1 MCFVKSALDPQVV
14 RSAVVFFWVDPWPLD
29 ACRLNRQIIYIVN
42 IVHGSKRNERKRQ
55 AASKCA
61 TKIVVSKVVRLRSR
75 RTCHS
80 SCPGR
85 CCSRCHWHWQ
95 QGSVLAALGPSAAI
109 AETRRSSA
117 WNLYEFAIGVV
128 ICNLRVKYRMVLVQ
142 KTKTKNTKI
151 KLYEKNSS
159 KFQMWSYKKSRPS
172 LLSKNIIRCLD
183 PLLLKR
189 IKDISKD
196 RA

>member
-1 MCFVKSALDPQVV
+1 MQRGCALNVALTKLNVAIHQPKFTKKKIKESYETRSVCMCFVKSALDPQVV

-61 TKIVVSKVVRLRSR
+61 TKIIVSKVVRLRSR

-95 QGSVLAALGPSAAI
+95 QGSVPAALGPSAAI

-117 WNLYEFAIGVV
+117 WNLYEFANGVV
-128 ICNLRVKYRMVLVQ
+128 ICKLRVKYRMVLVQ
-142 KTKTKNTKI
+142 KTKIKNK
-151 KLYEKNSS
+151 KHKN
-159 KFQMWSYKKSRPS
+159 KTLWK
-172 LLSKNIIRCLD
+172 
-183 PLLLKR
+183 
-189 IKDISKD
+189 
-196 RA
+196 

>member
-55 AASKCA
+55 AASECA
-61 TKIVVSKVVRLRSR
+61 TKIIVSKVVRLRSW

-95 QGSVLAALGPSAAI
+95 QGSVPAALGPSAAI

-117 WNLYEFAIGVV
+117 WNLYEFANGVV
-128 ICNLRVKYRMVLVQ
+128 ICKLRVKYRMVLVQ
-142 KTKTKNTKI
+142 KTKNKNKKHKNKTLWKKRTVQNFKCEVI
-151 KLYEKNSS
+151 KKV
-159 KFQMWSYKKSRPS
+159 
-172 LLSKNIIRCLD
+172 D
-183 PLLLKR
+183 PACCRRTLQE
-189 IKDISKD
+189 
-196 RA
+196 A